1 MKEHLAEL
9 KDLRAA
15 ALEIFREALKSV
27 DAYEA
32 VRRAVSLKDSRLE
45 ISRKVFDPDR
55 QAKNFYAIAC
65 GKAALPM
72 AAALEDALGENLT
85 VGVLSGTISDNA
97 LSNSSSIKRI
107 SGRWRLFAG
116 GHPVPNE
123 ESLMAARAAF
133 ELLRRAEEERALVI
147 FLISGGGSAMM
158 EWPRDERITL
168 EDLRA
173 ANRALVSCG
182 ASIAEVN
189 AVRRAFSA
197 VKGGGLS
204 LRAPNSHQVSLI
216 ISDTNA
222 GEEAYVASG
231 PTFIAPEDAPDPRRV
246 VERYSLETKLPQ
258 SILSSIKDYR
268 LARAEASNAFRE
280 FFVLLNNES
289 ALEAAAVE
297 ARGRGFIVEFARDL
311 VEQQVDEGCASLI
324 SRLNDLKRR
333 HEGELVCLLSGGE
346 FACPVKGCGLGGRN
360 SESALRCS
368 IEIERLKESGHLS
381 SAVVLSAGTDG
392 VDGNSPAAGAIADSL
407 TMERARLLNLRAED
421 FLSESDSFS
430 FFERLGDA
438 IITGPTG
445 TNVRDLRVCLAS

>member
-1 MKEHLAEL
+1 MAEL
-9 KDLRAA
+9 KDLRTA
-15 ALEIFREALKSV
+15 ALEIFHEALKSV

-32 VRRAVSLKDSRLE
+32 VRRSVSLKDSRLE
-45 ISRKVFDPDR
+45 IADKIFDLNR

-65 GKAALPM
+65 GKAALSM
-72 AAALEDALGENLT
+72 SAALEDALGENLT
-85 VGVLSGTISDNA
+85 AGVLSGTISDNA
-97 LSNSSSIKRI
+97 LSNTRSSSIKKF
-107 SGRWRLFAG
+107 SGRWRLIEG
-116 GHPVPNE
+116 GHPLPNE
-123 ESLMAARAAF
+123 ESLLAARAAF
-133 ELLRRAEEERALVI
+133 ELLQRAEEERALVI

-158 EWPRDERITL
+158 EWPRDERIML

-204 LRAPNSHQVSLI
+204 LRAPNAHQVSLI
-216 ISDTNA
+216 ISDTNT

-231 PTFIAPEDAPDPRRV
+231 PTFIASEDAPDPRRV
-246 VERYSLETKLPQ
+246 VEHYSLETKLPQ

-297 ARGRGFIVEFARDL
+297 AKARGFIVEFARDL
-311 VEQQVDEGCASLI
+311 VEQQVQEGCASLI
-324 SRLNDLKRR
+324 RRLNDLKRR
-333 HEGELVCLLSGGE
+333 HEGERVCLLSGGE
-346 FACPVKGCGLGGRN
+346 FACPVKGRGLGGRN

-392 VDGNSPAAGAIADSL
+392 VDGNSPAAGAIADSQTL
-407 TMERARLLNLRAED
+407 ERARSLNLSAED

-445 TNVRDLRVCLAS
+445 TNVRDLRIGLAS